1 MNTMRYELAFD
12 SITNWTNSA
21 QRHTFTFDD
30 GFVAIFRGNT
40 SWPFDFVEVYQKEMK
55 RSCSLYR

>member
-1 MNTMRYELAFD
+1 MLLYKERHRMNTTRYELAFD

-30 GFVAIFRGNT
+30 GFVGIFRGNT
-40 SWPFDFVEVYQKEMK
+40 S
-55 RSCSLYR
+55 